1 MKLSAAISEA
11 FLIFPRRDRPVC
23 HAVQC
28 CLVCAG
34 WTLPCH
40 SSLQSA
46 SEFQCN
52 HSEFAPRYK
61 WKQHPSAGKSKQRFG
76 EYLLAC
82 EGSDTRQVCQ
92 PHLVPGLLHL
102 LPRVELLLHPYKQAA
117 TNAHDHS
124 CYLLWL
130 LTAASSIPSKLRWS
144 PMGELRHP
152 VFGKE
157 PHSHESKHSFYT
169 AI

>member
-11 FLIFPRRDRPVC
+11 FLIFPCRDCPVC
-23 HAVQC
+23 QPTLC

-34 WTLPCH
+34 RTLPCH

-46 SEFQCN
+46 SEFQWDYFR
-52 HSEFAPRYK
+52 SAPRWEK
-61 WKQHPSAGKSKQRFG
+61 HPSTGMSKQHFG

-82 EGSDTRQVCQ
+82 EGRDTRQICQ

-102 LPRVELLLHPYKQAA
+102 LPRVELLLHPYKQAV
-117 TNAHDHS
+117 TSAHHRS

-130 LTAASSIPSKLRWS
+130 LTAAPSIPSILGWS
-144 PMGELRHP
+144 PTGELRHP

-157 PHSHESKHSFYT
+157 PHSHESKNSS
-169 AI
+169 